1 MSRDL
6 TSQIAVPA
14 VYMRGGTSRA
24 IIFHAADLPAEP
36 AARDAIFLAA
46 LGSPDP
52 NRRQLDGLGGAIS
65 SLSKIAIV
73 GPSSRPDADVDYT
86 FGQVAIDA
94 PLVGYKGNCG
104 NISSA
109 IGPFAVDEG
118 LVAADGD
125 RATVRIHNTNTGKVI
140 VSRFPVRGGQ
150 AAVDGDFELQGVA
163 GTGAPIRL
171 SFLEPGGAATGRLL
185 PTGRVQDD
193 LAVEGMGTLRVSMVD
208 AANPVVF
215 VDARSLDMA
224 GTELPDEI
232 EARPGLLARL
242 ESIRTAA
249 AVAMGIAATEEEART
264 RIRNLPQVG
273 ILAAPVDAP
282 TLSGQVLPSSSFH
295 ILARMISAG
304 QPHKASPLT
313 GAMCLAIAM
322 RLPGT
327 IAADLA
333 HLPSDPDADLVVAHP
348 SGLLPVAAHLRRDG
362 EPHAEEAVVYRTA
375 RRLMQGS
382 VLVPR
387 RVLEGVENVST
398 KI

>member
-1 MSRDL
+1 MSHEL
-6 TSQIAVPA
+6 TPQIAIPA

-24 IIFHAADLPAEP
+24 IIFHAADLPVDP
-36 AARDAIFLAA
+36 AARDAIILAA
-46 LGSPDP
+46 IGSPDP

-109 IGPFAVDEG
+109 IGPFALDEG

-125 RATVRIHNTNTGKVI
+125 SATVRIHNTNTGKVI
-140 VSRFPVRGGQ
+140 VARFPVSGGR
-150 AAVDGDFELQGVA
+150 AAVEGDFELQGVA
-163 GTGAPIRL
+163 GKGAPIRM

-185 PTGRVQDD
+185 PTGRAQDE
-193 LAVEGMGTLRVSMVD
+193 LAVEGIGTVTVSLVD
-208 AANPVVF
+208 AANPAVF
-215 VDARSLDMA
+215 VDARSLGMT
-224 GTELPDEI
+224 GLELPDEI
-232 EARPGLLARL
+232 EARPGLLAKL
-242 ESIRTAA
+242 EAIRVAA

-264 RIRNLPQVG
+264 RIRNLPLVG

-282 TLSGQVLPSSSFH
+282 TLSGKTLPASSFH

-327 IAADLA
+327 IAAELA

-348 SGLLPVAAHLRRDG
+348 SGLLPVAARLSREG
-362 EPHAEEAVVYRTA
+362 EPHADEAVVYRTA

-387 RVLEGVENVST
+387 RVLESAENVST

>member
-1 MSRDL
+1 MSRND
-6 TSQIAVPA
+6 TPQITIPA

-24 IIFHAADLPAEP
+24 LIFHSSDLPADP

-94 PLVGYKGNCG
+94 PLVQYKGNCG

-125 RATVRIHNTNTGKVI
+125 HAVVRIHNTNTGKVI
-140 VSRFPVRGGQ
+140 VARFALDGGM

-163 GTGAPIRL
+163 GLGSPIRL

-185 PTGRVQDD
+185 PTGQPRDELKVDG
-193 LAVEGMGTLRVSMVD
+193 VGTLTVSMVD
-208 AANPVVF
+208 AANPAVF
-215 VDARSLDMA
+215 VAARAIGLQ
-224 GTELPDEI
+224 GTELPDQLE
-232 EARPGLLARL
+232 RMPGMLARL
-242 ESIRTAA
+242 DDIRVAA
-249 AVAMGIAATEEEART
+249 AVAMGVAATEQEART
-264 RIRNLPQVG
+264 RIRNLPLVG
-273 ILAAPVDAP
+273 VLAAPVDAP
-282 TLSGQVLPSSSFH
+282 TLGGHNLPAESFH

-327 IAADLA
+327 VAAELAQLPADRNADLII
-333 HLPSDPDADLVVAHP
+333 AHP
-348 SGLLPVAAHLRRDG
+348 SGLLPVAARLSTDG
-362 EPHAEEAVVYRTA
+362 EPRAEEAVVYRTA
-375 RRLMQGS
+375 RRLMQGG

-387 RVLEGVENVST
+387 RVVERAGNLST
-398 KI
+398 KG

>member
-1 MSRDL
+1 MS
-6 TSQIAVPA
+6 TSPRGQQIAIPA

-24 IIFHAADLPAEP
+24 IIFRDADLPAAP
-36 AARDAIFLAA
+36 AARDAVFLAA

-65 SLSKIAIV
+65 SLSKIAVV

-94 PLVGYKGNCG
+94 PLVQYKGNCG

-118 LVAADGD
+118 LVEPNGD
-125 RATVRIHNTNTGKVI
+125 TAFVRIHNTNTGKII
-140 VSRFPVRGGQ
+140 VSRFTVTDGM
-150 AAVDGDFELQGVA
+150 AAVEGDFELQGV
-163 GTGAPIRL
+163 GGRGAPIRL
-171 SFLEPGGAATGRLL
+171 SFLEPAGAATGRLL
-185 PTGRVQDD
+185 PTGNVRDELPVPG
-193 LAVEGMGTLRVSMVD
+193 LGTVPVSLVD

-215 VDARSLDMA
+215 VAASSLGMR
-224 GTELPDEI
+224 GVELPDEI
-232 EARPGLLARL
+232 DATSGLLERL
-242 ESIRTAA
+242 EALRIAA
-249 AVAMGIAATEEEART
+249 AVRMGIAASTEEAAT
-264 RIRNLPQVG
+264 RIRNLPQVA
-273 ILAAPVDAP
+273 LLTPPTDAP
-282 TLSGQVLPSSSFH
+282 TLSGRVLKADDIH

-327 IAADLA
+327 IAAELA
-333 HLPSDPDADLVVAHP
+333 RLPADPDADLIIGHP
-348 SGLLPVAAHLRRDG
+348 SGTLPVAARVRTTP

-382 VLVPR
+382 VLIPR
-387 RVLEGVENVST
+387 RALAEDPKSR
-398 KI
+398 

>member
-1 MSRDL
+1 MS
-6 TSQIAVPA
+6 TSPEAPQLAIPA

-24 IIFHAADLPAEP
+24 IIFRNADLPATQ
-36 AARDAIFLAA
+36 AARDAVFLAA

-65 SLSKIAIV
+65 SLSKVAVV

-94 PLVGYKGNCG
+94 PLVQYKGNCG

-118 LVAADGD
+118 LVKPDGD
-125 RATVRIHNTNTGKVI
+125 TASVRIHNTNTGKII
-140 VSRFPVRGGQ
+140 VSRFTVTGGM
-150 AAVDGDFELQGVA
+150 AAVEGDFELQGV
-163 GTGAPIRL
+163 GGRGAPIRL

-185 PTGRVQDD
+185 PTGNVRDELEVPG
-193 LAVEGMGTLRVSMVD
+193 VGTLPVSLVD

-215 VDARSLDMA
+215 LAAASLGMR
-224 GTELPDEI
+224 GVELPDEI
-232 EARPGLLARL
+232 DATPGLLQRCEAVR
-242 ESIRTAA
+242 IAA
-249 AVAMGIAATEEEART
+249 AVRIGIAASAEEAAT
-264 RIRNLPQVG
+264 RIRNLPQVA
-273 ILAAPVDAP
+273 LLSPPAEAP
-282 TLSGQVLPSSSFH
+282 TLSGRVLKADEIH

-327 IAADLA
+327 IAAELA
-333 HLPSDPDADLVVAHP
+333 RVPADPDADLVIGHP
-348 SGLLPVAAHLRRDG
+348 SGTLPVAARVRLTP

-382 VLVPR
+382 VLIPR
-387 RVLEGVENVST
+387 SAVAANPQSS
-398 KI
+398 